1 MECQTILERAGWQ
14 FVRVRGGAWSRD
26 PESGLWWVMS
36 QLAEKGVRP
45 SPEEKPK
52 AEDKQ
57 EDLVTEVQAKAE
69 TFTKTLRVDSDA
81 AEAKRLKRE
90 RIIAELR
97 KLGAEVDSEVK
108 KSSRFAG

>member
-1 MECQTILERAGWQ
+1 
-14 FVRVRGGAWSRD
+14 
-26 PESGLWWVMS
+26 MS

-45 SPEEKPK
+45 SAEEKSHETEKP
-52 AEDKQ
+52 A
-57 EDLVTEVQAKAE
+57 DLVTEVQSKAE

-108 KSSRFAG
+108 KSSQFAG

>member
-1 MECQTILERAGWQ
+1 
-14 FVRVRGGAWSRD
+14 
-26 PESGLWWVMS
+26 
-36 QLAEKGVRP
+36 
-45 SPEEKPK
+45 
-52 AEDKQ
+52 
-57 EDLVTEVQAKAE
+57 VTEVQSKAE

>member
-1 MECQTILERAGWQ
+1 
-14 FVRVRGGAWSRD
+14 
-26 PESGLWWVMS
+26 MS
-36 QLAEKGVRP
+36 QRAEKGVRP